1 MIVELSSETKAIGV
15 YPGGQSGN
23 PGSRYYDSMIDTW
36 AAGDYYELNYLPNA
50 QPTSA
55 IKSTTQLKP

>member
-1 MIVELSSETKAIGV
+1 MGV

-36 AAGDYYELNYLPNA
+36 AAGDYYELIYLPNA

-55 IKSTTQLKP
+55 ITSTTQLKP